1 MRITRRKFL
10 KQSLI
15 GALAAVMA
23 PAVLVAT
30 AKKAPA
36 AAGTNP
42 LFTGALGQYEGV
54 NIIHNINSPL
64 ADLEYYAGDQW
75 DKAQQDLMK
84 EGSAVFK
91 FHGPSIKDQLKAEW
105 IPINK
110 LHRPGG
116 RQSKRRG

>member
-1 MRITRRKFL
+1 ML
-10 KQSLI
+10 
-15 GALAAVMA
+15 
-23 PAVLVAT
+23 
-30 AKKAPA
+30 A
-36 AAGTNP
+36 AAGRNVAPVVPGNP
-42 LFTGALGQYEGV
+42 LFSGALGQYEGV

-75 DKAQQDLMK
+75 DMAQQDLMK